1 MCIFTVTHFRL
12 ASVIHFRFWHTRLIG
27 GSTLSACRSIFLGTG
42 EPAPGLFFVAFRA
55 LLVAALVALGAGCT
69 VTPGSNVTRDY
80 FPETAEASEYQDIFG
95 VPLGRKLPDTGIEAR
110 QVLITPTLNAELA
123 AASDAENTLNPPD
136 TVGAADPLTG
146 PYEYRVGNG
155 DVLSIVVWDHP
166 ELTAP
171 FGSFNNAREQG
182 NVVREDGTIYYPFI
196 GSVQAAG
203 RTALE
208 VREELAVR
216 LAEFIE
222 RPQLD
227 VRVAGYRS
235 QRFFVAGAVNQPGT
249 FPVTDIPLTLIDA
262 INLAGG
268 LDGSADL
275 FDVRLTRGEVST
287 TVPLYEILFEGQV
300 AHNYRIRHGDV
311 VHVAPNER
319 RQVFVLGEVV
329 QPQSLPVTNRPLS
342 LTQALATV
350 GGIQE
355 SRADGRGVY
364 VIRAADSPETVNVYR
379 LDVSQAWALAL
390 GDQFMLEPRDVVYV
404 SAAPI
409 TRWNR
414 WVSNV
419 LPSLQGL
426 FNIDRIGSN

>member
-1 MCIFTVTHFRL
+1 M
-12 ASVIHFRFWHTRLIG
+12 
-27 GSTLSACRSIFLGTG
+27 SACRLIFLG
-42 EPAPGLFFVAFRA
+42 PGNLRLKCIFVTFRA
-55 LLVAALVALGAGCT
+55 LLTAGLVSLGAGCT
-69 VTPGSNVTRDY
+69 VTPGTNVPRDY
-80 FPETAEASEYQDIFG
+80 FPETAEASEYNDIFG

-110 QVLITPTLNAELA
+110 QVLITPALNAELA
-123 AASDAENTLNPPD
+123 AASAAKSVQSLPVSTES
-136 TVGAADPLTG
+136 ADPLTG
-146 PYEYRVGNG
+146 SYEYRVGKG
-155 DVLSIVVWDHP
+155 DVLSVIVWDHP

-171 FGSFNNAREQG
+171 FGSFNSAGEQG

-208 VREELAVR
+208 IREELAVR

-235 QRFFVAGAVNQPGT
+235 QRFFVAGAVTQPGT
-249 FPVTDIPLTLIDA
+249 FPVTDVPLTLVDA

-275 FDVRLTRGEVST
+275 FDVRLTRGDTST

-311 VHVAPNER
+311 LHVAPNER

-329 QPQSLPVTNRPLS
+329 KPQSLPVTNRPLS

-355 SRADGRGVY
+355 SRADGRGIY
-364 VIRAADSPETVNVYR
+364 VIRAADSPKSVDVYR

-404 SAAPI
+404 SAAPV

-426 FNIDRIGSN
+426 FNIDRIGNN

>member
-1 MCIFTVTHFRL
+1 ML
-12 ASVIHFRFWHTRLIG
+12 YAHTLDWGQYFERM
-27 GSTLSACRSIFLGTG
+27 SIVFLG
-42 EPAPGLFFVAFRA
+42 PGNPSLGYFSEAFRA
-55 LLVAALVALGAGCT
+55 LLAAALVALGTGCT
-69 VTPGSNVTRDY
+69 VTPGSNVPRDY
-80 FPETAEASEYQDIFG
+80 FPETAEASEYRDIFG
-95 VPLGRKLPDTGIEAR
+95 VPLGRKVPDTGIEAR

-123 AASDAENTLNPPD
+123 AANAAEKTPTPPD
-136 TVGAADPLTG
+136 ATDASDPLTG

-208 VREELAVR
+208 IREELAVR

-235 QRFFVAGAVNQPGT
+235 QRFFVAGAVTQPGT
-249 FPVTDIPLTLIDA
+249 FPVTDVPLTLVDA

-275 FDVRLTRGEVST
+275 FDVRLTRGDTST

-364 VIRAADSPETVNVYR
+364 VIRAADSPEKVNVYR

>member
-1 MCIFTVTHFRL
+1 MIYRGLDGLHGLHCLALSYRAALCRSMVVAVLTVTV
-12 ASVIHFRFWHTRLIG
+12 S
-27 GSTLSACRSIFLGTG
+27 
-42 EPAPGLFFVAFRA
+42 
-55 LLVAALVALGAGCT
+55 GCT
-69 VTPGSNVTRDY
+69 VTPGSNMSREY
-80 FPETAEASEYQDIFG
+80 FPETAEAGEYHDIFG
-95 VPLGRKLPDTGIEAR
+95 VPLGRKLPSTGIEAR

-123 AASDAENTLNPPD
+123 AARAAETDLALPTKPD
-136 TVGAADPLTG
+136 AADPLTG

-182 NVVREDGTIYYPFI
+182 NVVREDGTIYYPFV
-196 GSVQAAG
+196 GSVRAEG
-203 RTALE
+203 RTA
-208 VREELAVR
+208 REIRDELAVR

-222 RPQLD
+222 SPQLD

-235 QRFFVAGAVNQPGT
+235 QRFFVAGAVTQPGT
-249 FPVTDIPLTLIDA
+249 FPVTDIPLTLVDA

-268 LDGSADL
+268 LDESADL

-287 TVPLYEILFEGQV
+287 TVPLYEILFEGEV

-329 QPQSLPVTNRPLS
+329 KPQSLPVTNRPLS

-364 VIRAADSPETVNVYR
+364 VIRAADSSDSVDVYR

-390 GDQFMLEPRDVVYV
+390 GDQFMLQPRDVVYV

-426 FNIDRIGSN
+426 FNIDRLGNN

>member
-1 MCIFTVTHFRL
+1 M
-12 ASVIHFRFWHTRLIG
+12 
-27 GSTLSACRSIFLGTG
+27 
-42 EPAPGLFFVAFRA
+42 
-55 LLVAALVALGAGCT
+55 
-69 VTPGSNVTRDY
+69 
-80 FPETAEASEYQDIFG
+80 
-95 VPLGRKLPDTGIEAR
+95 
-110 QVLITPTLNAELA
+110 LITPTLNVELA

-208 VREELAVR
+208 VREELAAR

-222 RPQLD
+222 HPQLD

-319 RQVFVLGEVV
+319 RQVFVLGEVI
-329 QPQSLPVTNRPLS
+329 QPQSLPITNRPLS